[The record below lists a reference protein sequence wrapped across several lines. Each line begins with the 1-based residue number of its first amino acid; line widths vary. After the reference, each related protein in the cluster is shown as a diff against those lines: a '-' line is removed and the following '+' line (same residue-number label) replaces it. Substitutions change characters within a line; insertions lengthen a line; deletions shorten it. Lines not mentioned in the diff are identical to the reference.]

1 MTASL
6 ELRNVE
12 KRYGD
17 FVAVAGLSLAVP
29 AGVVFGLLGPNG
41 AGKTTTL
48 RMIMDILAPDS
59 GEVLLFGRRRR
70 PEDLQRLG
78 YLPEE
83 RGLYRKMTVID
94 QLLFLAEIHGLKRRR
109 ALPAIEAW
117 LARVEL
123 ADWGR
128 KKVEELSKGMQQKV
142 QLIGTVLHE
151 PEILILDE
159 PFSGLDPINQGLFRQ
174 LLLDYRR
181 QGKTIL
187 FSTHG
192 MEQAEK
198 LCDHIGLISHG
209 RLVLDGD
216 LKEIKRQAGGNSYRL
231 VAAMTAAD
239 LEKVKTL
246 PGVAV
251 AIPRDPLNPQHRPDL
266 PGSPGPPELPHPVQ
280 APNPQDAPEVAV
292 RLLLAPGASG
302 PALLRRLVDF
312 LEVREFRSEEPDLED
327 IFIKA
332 VRDAA

>member
-17 FVAVAGLSLAVP
+17 FVAVASLSLAVP
-29 AGVVFGLLGPNG
+29 AGVIFGLLGPNG

-59 GEVLLFGRRRR
+59 GEVLLFGRQRR

-94 QLLFLAEIHGLKRRR
+94 QLVFLAEIHGLPRRR

-123 ADWGR
+123 ADRGR
-128 KKVEELSKGMQQKV
+128 QKIEELSKGLQQKV

-151 PEILILDE
+151 PEILVLDE
-159 PFSGLDPINQGLFRQ
+159 PFSGLDPINQELFKE
-174 LLLDYRR
+174 LLLEYRQ

-198 LCDHIGLISHG
+198 LSDHIGLISKG
-209 RLVLDGD
+209 RLVLAGE

-231 VAAMTAAD
+231 VAPMTAGD
-239 LEKVKTL
+239 LERVKTL

-251 AIPRDPLNPQHRPDL
+251 ASPQDSTALRTARQAAPGEPARPE
-266 PGSPGPPELPHPVQ
+266 PPEGSETP
-280 APNPQDAPEVAV
+280 ATPEVIV
-292 RLLLAPGASG
+292 RLLLEPGASA
-302 PALLRRLVDF
+302 PALLRRLVEIV
-312 LEVREFRSEEPDLED
+312 EVREFRKEEPDLAD